1 MKDKKEITRE
11 VNRKKIIQAAE
22 NVFANYGFK
31 GATTEKI
38 AKQAGLPKANLHY
51 YFNTKTILYREVLEG
66 ILEEWMVAAQTFD
79 KYDEPKIALTRYI
92 EAKMNFSR
100 IRADASKVWANE
112 VIQGAVSVSKFLETT
127 LKEWLENRVK
137 VINDWIA
144 GGKIEAVDP
153 YVLFYMIWSMTQH
166 YADFERQIAILN
178 HGKHYN
184 DDEFQQKTEQVVHL
198 ILKSVG
204 LS

>member
-31 GATTEKI
+31 GATTEQI

-51 YFNTKTILYREVLEG
+51 YFKTKTILYREVLEG
-66 ILEEWMVAAQTFD
+66 ILEEWMIAAQTFD

-92 EAKMNFSR
+92 EAKMHFSR
-100 IRADASKVWANE
+100 TRADASKVWANE
-112 VIQGAVSVSKFLETT
+112 VIQGATSVSEFLETT

-137 VINDWIA
+137 VISGWIA
-144 GGKIEAVDP
+144 DGKIDPVDP
-153 YVLFYMIWSMTQH
+153 CALFYMIWSMTQH
-166 YADFERQIAILN
+166 YADFERQITILN
-178 HGKHYN
+178 HGKRHT
-184 DDEFQQKTEQVVHL
+184 DDEFQEKTEQVVHL

-204 LS
+204 LN